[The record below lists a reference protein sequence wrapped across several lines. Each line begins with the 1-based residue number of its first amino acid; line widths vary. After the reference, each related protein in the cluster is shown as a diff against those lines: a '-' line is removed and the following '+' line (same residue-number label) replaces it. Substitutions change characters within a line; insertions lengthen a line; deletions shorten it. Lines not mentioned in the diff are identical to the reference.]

1 MKKIVLSLC
10 VLTALSS
17 CGADGEPT
25 APEVGVSTSVGVN
38 SKTGLHTDTSVNI
51 HFPLN

>member
-1 MKKIVLSLC
+1 MTRIFMAFAMMIGLV
-10 VLTALSS
+10 A

-25 APEVGVSTSVGVN
+25 KPEVGVSTTVGVN
-38 SKTGLHTDTSVNI
+38 SKSGAYTDTNVNI